1 MLAVRAFDV
10 KKGLFQ
16 KQQVGEINQDQT
28 EASHAPY
35 EFHYRQSAVA
45 EQIVPAFKNIILRIT
60 TCVNQESTFLKAME
74 TFERFVVVC
83 FHEPS
88 ISELDKNDDII

>member
-16 KQQVGEINQDQT
+16 KWRVGEINQDQI
-28 EASHAPY
+28 EASRAPY

-45 EQIVPAFKNIILRIT
+45 EQIVPVFKNIILRT
-60 TCVNQESTFLKAME
+60 TKCVNQDSTFL
-74 TFERFVVVC
+74 
-83 FHEPS
+83 
-88 ISELDKNDDII
+88 